1 MNGDDVHEASIKILK
16 SMTLGTGVRALEWGK
31 YSHIVKIYE
40 ILEKT
45 SLLPFIFE
53 KHLMHGYDVHE
64 VIYRNC

>member
-16 SMTLGTGVRALEWGK
+16 SMTLGWGK